1 MPFDFVEAIRLVAMQ
16 AVAECSPEYQLRSVM
31 RWWSREFHTPLAEV
45 YEIPLENILLDYYEC
60 KYEEM
65 DDSQRHYE
73 IGELLKTKEQ
83 ITKAKVAEDKAEV
96 EDEAYLR
103 KVMEEAKKV
112 PIEEPKKVEPPP
124 PELPEISMDF
134 SEQQSFE
141 EALEQD
147 AMAPPPKKKR

>member
-1 MPFDFVEAIRLVAMQ
+1 MFDFIEAIKAIALVE
-16 AVAECSPEYQLRSVM
+16 VIDGSYDYQIRTVL
-31 RWWSREFHTPLAEV
+31 RWWSREFHTPLSEV
-45 YEIPLENILLDYYEC
+45 YDMPLEDILRDYFEC
-60 KYEEM
+60 KYQDL

-103 KVMEEAKKV
+103 KVLEEAKKV